1 MDITTVSNVVDIA
14 INIAATVGGGAV
26 LAAVL
31 PKPGESE
38 YKAYAVYLIVRKVID
53 FIGANWLNAKNSE

>member
-14 INIAATVGGGAV
+14 INIAATVGGSAV

-31 PKPGESE
+31 PKPTSNT
-38 YKAYAVYLIVRKVID
+38 VLVFQIVRKVID